1 MKNNFLI
8 DLGQFENVENVENF
22 QCGFYVNITQQM
34 QCVSEESAMFGF
46 FMIAFDAVK

>member
-1 MKNNFLI
+1 MKNSFLI
-8 DLGQFENVENVENF
+8 DLGQFENVENF

-34 QCVSEESAMFGF
+34 LCVSEESAMFGF